1 MDKRI
6 VRNSTRFSSWPSS
19 LLFVIFVN
27 DLPET
32 VNSDMYLFAD
42 DTKIFKVIKNSEDEE
57 ILQKD
62 LITMG
67 TWSDTWLLR
76 MHPEKCKHM
85 HIGKQQRRT
94 VETPATYKLLG
105 NDLARTDNEKDIGVI
120 IDPELTFEYHIS
132 EKIKKA
138 NQIFSLLRRTFHFM
152 DKKSFMLLYKIKD
165 IDRLE
170 AVQRRATKSL
180 PGMNN
185 LSYPERLKI
194 LNLPTLS
201 YRRIR
206 GDMIEL
212 YKLTNNI
219 YDEEASSFLNLWKDV
234 APRHSSR
241 GNTKNDIPAA
251 FQNIVTE

>member
-1 MDKRI
+1 
-6 VRNSTRFSSWPSS
+6 
-19 LLFVIFVN
+19 
-27 DLPET
+27 
-32 VNSDMYLFAD
+32 MYLFAD

-105 NDLARTDNEKDIGVI
+105 NDLARTDKEKDIGLI

-138 NQIFSLLRRTFHFM
+138 NQIFGLLRRTFHFM
-152 DKKSFMLLYKIKD
+152 DKKSFMLLYKSLVRTQLDYASAVWAPYKIKD

-219 YDEEASSFLNLWKDV
+219 YDEEASSFFKSMEGCGTP
-234 APRHSSR
+234 AQQQRKH
-241 GNTKNDIPAA
+241 KNDIPAA